1 MPLVAELSELEE
13 KHQELERELADEMSH
28 PLADSL
34 RVAEL
39 KRRKLVVKD
48 QMMRLQ
54 DSVVATVH

>member
-13 KHQELERELADEMSH
+13 KHQALERELADEMAH

-48 QMMRLQ
+48 QMTRLQ
-54 DSVVATVH
+54 DRQEATVH